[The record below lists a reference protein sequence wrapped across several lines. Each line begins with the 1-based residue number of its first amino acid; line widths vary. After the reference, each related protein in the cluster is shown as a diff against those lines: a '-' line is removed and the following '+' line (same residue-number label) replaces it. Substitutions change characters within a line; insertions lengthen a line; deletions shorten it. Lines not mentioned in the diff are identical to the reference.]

1 MDAGLSRRRGSLTGI
16 VVPMFSRSIRI
27 ARMHQQSNRQL
38 QERITSLPIAEVI
51 ALASRYFSRRS
62 GVYATFI
69 EKEGPSHLVLRGLGG
84 EELVIAA
91 RLTDA
96 GTVVSGG
103 TYMFDQQLARF
114 LDALPPASTIPESD
128 VADVAAL
135 PDGVT

>member
-1 MDAGLSRRRGSLTGI
+1 
-16 VVPMFSRSIRI
+16 
-27 ARMHQQSNRQL
+27 MHQQSNRQL

-51 ALASRYFSRRS
+51 ALASRFFSRRS

-69 EKEGPSHLVLRGLGG
+69 EKQGPSHLVLRGLGG

-96 GTVVSGG
+96 GTAVSGG

-114 LDALPPASTIPESD
+114 LDALPPALTSPESD

-135 PDGVT
+135 PDGVA